1 MYATKTHIY
10 IHAKYFHQFLI
21 KSMILRKTRT
31 IHVRRNKKCSF
42 IRKKSA
48 RHAIFEIYQAQKF
61 NESHE
66 SANDRN
72 DGNHKILDDQ
82 NSSRTFRKQGSTRV
96 MEC

>member
-21 KSMILRKTRT
+21 KSMILRKTRI

-48 RHAIFEIYQAQKF
+48 FEIYQAQKF